1 MQYFIAKD
9 FLKIFLSSSSF
20 SPPTFGHAEGS
31 RPCCWVNTSETV
43 TLLLQSK
50 WFINFLLCISNLD
63 SKQSRSYF
71 LNVNLTYF
79 IPWLIQIIC
88 PTGLYKELLYHHPEP
103 SGVAVE
109 GFVLTGESVFYC
121 GLFMSP
127 ASISSGYQETNQTG
141 FTLHKRRS
149 YKKYKFKFCLE
160 IHLKR

>member
-88 PTGLYKELLYHHPEP
+88 PTGLYQELLYHHPIR
-103 SGVAVE
+103 GCRGGFCVDRRIRLLLWVVDVA
-109 GFVLTGESVFYC
+109 GFH
-121 GLFMSP
+121 
-127 ASISSGYQETNQTG
+127 I
-141 FTLHKRRS
+141 
-149 YKKYKFKFCLE
+149 
-160 IHLKR
+160 